1 MGASSPVCAPGR
13 PSAQS
18 AVLIVSAR
26 VAATLRGM
34 YGPLN
39 GVRVALVAAA
49 TLAALTAAALG
60 YWSATVMLLAAV
72 ALHGAGW
79 VYLAQRAKADS
90 KI

>member
-1 MGASSPVCAPGR
+1 MVPAK
-13 PSAQS
+13 
-18 AVLIVSAR
+18 

-60 YWSATVMLLAAV
+60 YWSATVMLLAGV

-79 VYLAQRAKADS
+79 VYLAQRAKADP